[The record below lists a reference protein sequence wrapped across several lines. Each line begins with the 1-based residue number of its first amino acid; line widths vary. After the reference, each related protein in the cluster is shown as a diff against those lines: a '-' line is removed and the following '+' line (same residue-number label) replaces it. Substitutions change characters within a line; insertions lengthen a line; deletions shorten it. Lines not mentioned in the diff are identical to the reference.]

1 MDDLYLP
8 FSSMTIMSPLVTI
21 KVPASTANLGPGFDT
36 LGAALSL
43 FLKVDVFPLSDPSID
58 TVLEYEGD
66 SPDGVPLALDK
77 NLITQVAHRVAAVY
91 NCSLPQKGLRISIN
105 NQIPLGRGLGSSGS
119 AVVAGVLLAN
129 ALCRLNLSKE
139 DVLHYA
145 TLEEGHPDNVSASVY
160 GGVTAS
166 MSQSDPAATEQEGL
180 TRPNLKC
187 QTVQTVS
194 VPYSPSIKA
203 VVLIPDLPLSTKA
216 ARAVL
221 PPSYTLSQVVS
232 NLQNVAVLVLSLG
245 DETRSPSFAVIHE
258 AMKDSIHQPY
268 RGALVPGLKEILDLD
283 PVSFPGL
290 LGVCLSG
297 AGPTVLALATD
308 NLNDIGD
315 AMLQTLQDKGLNGL
329 VQVLDIVSEG
339 ASTFSTLE

>member
-1 MDDLYLP
+1 
-8 FSSMTIMSPLVTI
+8 MTPLVTI

-43 FLKVDVFPLSDPSID
+43 FLKIDVFPLADPSSL

-66 SPDGVPLALDK
+66 SADSVPLALSE
-77 NLITQVAHRVAAVY
+77 NLITQVACRVSTMY
-91 NCSLPQKGLRISIN
+91 NTSLPLKGLKLSIN

-129 ALCRLNLSKE
+129 ALCRLNLTKE
-139 DVLHYA
+139 EILHYA

-166 MSQSDPAATEQEGL
+166 MSRFDASMKLA
-180 TRPNLKC
+180 RP
-187 QTVQTVS
+187 VQTVS
-194 VPYSPSIKA
+194 VPYSPTIKA

-221 PPSYTLSQVVS
+221 PQSYTRSQVVS

-245 DETRSPSFAVIHE
+245 SATLGPRFEMIHE
-258 AMKDSIHQPY
+258 AIKDSVHQPY
-268 RGALVPGLKEILDLD
+268 RGALVPGLKEILALD
-283 PVSFPGL
+283 PKAFPGL

-297 AGPTVLALATD
+297 AGPTVLALATE
-308 NLNDIGD
+308 NLEAIGE
-315 AMLQTLQDKGLNGL
+315 AMLQRLQDKGLSGH
-329 VQVLDIVSEG
+329 VQVLDIESEG
-339 ASTFSTLE
+339 ASTATSDASLSSPNLK